1 MAIKI
6 ARDARD
12 GGVFP
17 DQNMIKAST
26 NMDVGPSINI
36 MVRLHHSL
44 KEC

>member
-1 MAIKI
+1 MAINI

-17 DQNMIKAST
+17 DQNMIKGAST

-36 MVRLHHSL
+36 MIRLHCIIL
-44 KEC
+44 